1 MKHRIEPAAAAFI
14 LATQV
19 FVTACTGSA
28 VAGIA
33 GAVLTLAVL
42 GRTFWSIR

>member
-1 MKHRIEPAAAAFI
+1 MKRRIEPAAAAFI
-14 LATQV
+14 LASQV

-33 GAVLTLAVL
+33 GALLTVAVL
-42 GRTFWSIR
+42 GRSFWSVR

>member
-1 MKHRIEPAAAAFI
+1 MKYRIEPAAAAFV

-33 GAVLTLAVL
+33 GALLTLAVL